1 MSTRCQAYFFTNT
14 QYFCVPAYSGMG
26 RVFFVHTRLENHR
39 KGSDISMEQA
49 IVARPRTGWNS
60 EEEALLQRAVDRCRA
75 AGEPLRAAFMEAARE
90 TGRRPN
96 SVRNHYYSSS
106 KTAEAAPAFLPFSE
120 EESLSLL
127 KTVLLARSAGESV
140 RSCTLRIAEGDTR
153 RMLRYQNKYRA
164 LLKSR
169 PALVDRARRELQA
182 GGDPI
187 FDPYAPTLPGP
198 GRPRKASHERDTEV
212 LIRTLCESLGE
223 LLRRSA
229 KA

>member
-1 MSTRCQAYFFTNT
+1 
-14 QYFCVPAYSGMG
+14 
-26 RVFFVHTRLENHR
+26 
-39 KGSDISMEQA
+39 MEQA
-49 IVARPRTGWNS
+49 IVARPRAGWNS
-60 EEEALLQRAVDRCRA
+60 AEEELLQRAVDRCRA
-75 AGEPLRAAFMEAARE
+75 AGEPLKTAFTEAARE

-96 SVRNHYYSSS
+96 SVRNHYYASS
-106 KTAEAAPAFLPFSE
+106 KPAGAAPAFLPFSE
-120 EESLSLL
+120 EECLSLL

-169 PALVDRARRELQA
+169 PALVDRARRELQE
-182 GGDPI
+182 GGGPV
-187 FDPYAPTLPGP
+187 FDPYAPALAGP
-198 GRPRKASHERDTEV
+198 GRPRKVPAQDDTEA

-229 KA
+229 KE

>member
-1 MSTRCQAYFFTNT
+1 
-14 QYFCVPAYSGMG
+14 
-26 RVFFVHTRLENHR
+26 
-39 KGSDISMEQA
+39 MEQA

-60 EEEALLQRAVDRCRA
+60 AEEELLRRAVDRCRA
-75 AGEPLRAAFMEAARE
+75 AGEPLKTAFTEAAE
-90 TGRRPN
+90 QTGRRPN

-106 KTAEAAPAFLPFSE
+106 KTGGTAPAFLPFSE

-164 LLKSR
+164 LLRSR
-169 PALVDRARRELQA
+169 PALVDRARRELQEK
-182 GGDPI
+182 GGPV
-187 FDPYAPTLPGP
+187 FDPYAPSPAGP
-198 GRPRKASHERDTEV
+198 GRPRKAAVSDDTEA

-229 KA
+229 KE

>member
-1 MSTRCQAYFFTNT
+1 
-14 QYFCVPAYSGMG
+14 
-26 RVFFVHTRLENHR
+26 
-39 KGSDISMEQA
+39 MEQA
-49 IVARPRTGWNS
+49 IVPRPRAGWNS
-60 EEEALLQRAVDRCRA
+60 REEEMLQRAVDRCRA
-75 AGEPLRAAFMEAARE
+75 AGEPLKTAFTEAAQE

-96 SVRNHYYSSS
+96 SVRNHYYASGRTGGTS
-106 KTAEAAPAFLPFSE
+106 PAFLPFSE

-140 RSCTLRIAEGDTR
+140 RACTLRIAEGDTR

-169 PALVDRARRELQA
+169 PALVDQARRELQER
-182 GGDPI
+182 GEPV
-187 FDPYAPTLPGP
+187 FDPYAPALSGP
-198 GRPRKASHERDTEV
+198 GRPRKAPLPGGTEA

-229 KA
+229 KE

>member
-1 MSTRCQAYFFTNT
+1 
-14 QYFCVPAYSGMG
+14 
-26 RVFFVHTRLENHR
+26 
-39 KGSDISMEQA
+39 MEQA
-49 IVARPRTGWNS
+49 IAARGRTGWNS
-60 EEEALLQRAVDRCRA
+60 AEEALLSEAVDRCRA
-75 AGEPLRAAFMEAARE
+75 AGGPLKTAFTEAAAR

-96 SVRNHYYSSS
+96 SVRNHYYASS
-106 KTAEAAPAFLPFSE
+106 KGAGAAPAFLPFSE

-169 PALVDRARRELQA
+169 PALVDQARRELQDK
-182 GGDPI
+182 GGPV
-187 FDPYAPTLPGP
+187 FDPYAPSPAGP
-198 GRPRKASHERDTEV
+198 GRPRKAAVSDDTEA

-229 KA
+229 KE